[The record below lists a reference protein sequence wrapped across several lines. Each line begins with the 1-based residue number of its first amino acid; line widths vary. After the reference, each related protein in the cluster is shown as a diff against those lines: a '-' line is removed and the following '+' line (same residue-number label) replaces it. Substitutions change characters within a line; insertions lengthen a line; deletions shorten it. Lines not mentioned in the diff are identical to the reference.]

1 MSLLHRGLKLCPYGK
16 PLLQGLSINPESK
29 GPDKHSQLKIFFLS
43 QYIYKIGT
51 ELRKLFNQDSP
62 YYLLQ
67 NKPLFSVWHTLYGSL
82 RRSHSL
88 TSVSNICEPV
98 PISLFWAPNGFNE
111 LPGVRFEFPFNLIGK
126 LTVVFLT
133 GQSSRVLNSTQW
145 YTGGAKNTDFGSV
158 SQTDVT
164 RIQFRLWRRLAYG
177 GKTEE
182 FKQLSKSVSKIIFHN
197 KYIFNKKN
205 FPG

>member
-1 MSLLHRGLKLCPYGK
+1 MSLLHRGLKLCPFGK
-16 PLLQGLSINPESK
+16 PLLQGLSIDPESK

-62 YYLLQ
+62 YQLLQ

-82 RRSHSL
+82 RPRRSL
-88 TSVSNICEPV
+88 TSVSNVCEPV
-98 PISLFWAPNGFNE
+98 PISLFWGSNGFNE

-133 GQSSRVLNSTQW
+133 GQSSRVLKS
-145 YTGGAKNTDFGSV
+145 SV
-158 SQTDVT
+158 VHRWSQEQGFRRCFADGRYRNLVSSVAQASVWRENR
-164 RIQFRLWRRLAYG
+164 RIQI
-177 GKTEE
+177 
-182 FKQLSKSVSKIIFHN
+182 VV
-197 KYIFNKKN
+197 
-205 FPG
+205 